1 MESCEMCGAK
11 TKLYN
16 CVIEGANLLVCER
29 CSKFGEIIRVYEV
42 KKQERLFSRKP
53 KVNVQE
59 ELEIV
64 DDFAVKIK
72 DLREKQNL
80 KQEELALK
88 INEKVSLIHGLESK
102 RIVPSFDIARKLQK
116 FFGVNLIEKL
126 EMVGSSSLDLKD
138 QGLTIG
144 DLIKIRKSKNQ
155 DS

>member
-29 CSKFGEIIRVYEV
+29 CSKFGEIISVYEV